1 MIALYA
7 GLGLKLASNKS
18 GLLEARHE
26 SCRKRTGKPIALHCS
41 KGEAR
46 ERTGS
51 RTPQTVMETHLGSPK
66 HALTTWV

>member
-51 RTPQTVMETHLGSPK
+51 RTPQTVMETHLGSARQ
-66 HALTTWV
+66 ALTT